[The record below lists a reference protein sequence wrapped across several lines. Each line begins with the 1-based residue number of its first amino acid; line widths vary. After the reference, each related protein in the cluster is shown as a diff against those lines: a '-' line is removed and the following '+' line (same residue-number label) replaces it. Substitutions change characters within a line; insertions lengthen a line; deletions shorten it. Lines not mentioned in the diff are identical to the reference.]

1 MKTCKQWRREYKVW
15 NRKIFNQNLINYWQ
29 INILF
34 YNEYVFIFYLKRRK
48 KMRTKEEILELYL
61 NAIKFNIKISIIIIP
76 FSILILYLAFLIER
90 NFDLGSILDSILG
103 IIGILCYISI
113 FNFSI
118 ELVKNLWDL
127 IRFPKMKKALKQFVW
142 TKKSLHNEG
151 FLLSLF
157 SSTKLFFYSFK
168 SFFSKFFFQ
177 NKI

>member
-1 MKTCKQWRREYKVW
+1 MKTCKQGRRGYKVG
-15 NRKIFNQNLINYWQ
+15 NRKIFNQNLINYGQ

-34 YNEYVFIFYLKRRK
+34 YNNEYVFIFYLKRRK

-127 IRFPKMKKALKQFVW
+127 IRFPK
-142 TKKSLHNEG
+142 
-151 FLLSLF
+151 
-157 SSTKLFFYSFK
+157 
-168 SFFSKFFFQ
+168 
-177 NKI
+177 

>member
-1 MKTCKQWRREYKVW
+1 
-15 NRKIFNQNLINYWQ
+15 
-29 INILF
+29 
-34 YNEYVFIFYLKRRK
+34 
-48 KMRTKEEILELYL
+48 MRTKEEILELYL

-127 IRFPKMKKALKQFVW
+127 IRFPKMKKALKQFV
-142 TKKSLHNEG
+142 
-151 FLLSLF
+151 
-157 SSTKLFFYSFK
+157 
-168 SFFSKFFFQ
+168 
-177 NKI
+177 

>member
-1 MKTCKQWRREYKVW
+1 
-15 NRKIFNQNLINYWQ
+15 
-29 INILF
+29 
-34 YNEYVFIFYLKRRK
+34 
-48 KMRTKEEILELYL
+48 MRTKEEILELYL

-127 IRFPKMKKALKQFVW
+127 IRFPKMKKL
-142 TKKSLHNEG
+142 
-151 FLLSLF
+151 
-157 SSTKLFFYSFK
+157 
-168 SFFSKFFFQ
+168 
-177 NKI
+177 

>member
-1 MKTCKQWRREYKVW
+1 
-15 NRKIFNQNLINYWQ
+15 
-29 INILF
+29 
-34 YNEYVFIFYLKRRK
+34 
-48 KMRTKEEILELYL
+48 MRTKEEILELYL

-127 IRFPKMKKALKQFVW
+127 IRFPKMKKLWSNSSELKNPFIMRD
-142 TKKSLHNEG
+142 
-151 FLLSLF
+151 FYF
-157 SSTKLFFYSFK
+157 LFFHQLNFSFFK

>member
-1 MKTCKQWRREYKVW
+1 
-15 NRKIFNQNLINYWQ
+15 
-29 INILF
+29 
-34 YNEYVFIFYLKRRK
+34 
-48 KMRTKEEILELYL
+48 MRTKEEILELYL

-127 IRFPKMKKALKQFVW
+127 IRFPKMKKLWSNSSELKNPFIMRDFYFLFFHQLNFSFILLKAFSQSFSSKTRFSSASW
-142 TKKSLHNEG
+142 SQRLKSI
-151 FLLSLF
+151 SILF
-157 SSTKLFFYSFK
+157 SSL
-168 SFFSKFFFQ
+168 
-177 NKI
+177 NL

>member
-1 MKTCKQWRREYKVW
+1 
-15 NRKIFNQNLINYWQ
+15 
-29 INILF
+29 
-34 YNEYVFIFYLKRRK
+34 
-48 KMRTKEEILELYL
+48 MRTKEEILELYL

-127 IRFPKMKKALKQFVW
+127 IRFPKMKKALKQF
-142 TKKSLHNEG
+142 
-151 FLLSLF
+151 F
-157 SSTKLFFYSFK
+157 
-168 SFFSKFFFQ
+168 
-177 NKI
+177 

>member
-1 MKTCKQWRREYKVW
+1 
-15 NRKIFNQNLINYWQ
+15 
-29 INILF
+29 
-34 YNEYVFIFYLKRRK
+34 
-48 KMRTKEEILELYL
+48 MRTKEEILELYL

-127 IRFPKMKKALKQFVW
+127 IRFPKMKKALKQLV
-142 TKKSLHNEG
+142 
-151 FLLSLF
+151 
-157 SSTKLFFYSFK
+157 
-168 SFFSKFFFQ
+168 
-177 NKI
+177 